1 MIANENTPPLASPE
15 IVVPVWD
22 LYLRIFHWALVLLVV
37 IAYVS
42 GSHPAYYRI
51 HLASGIAIL
60 GLVVFRLMWGF
71 IGPRPARFADFL
83 RRPRAIIRHLQEL
96 AGGSH
101 RPVLGHNPLGGW
113 AVVVILSLVLA
124 EVISGLF
131 ASTFDYDGPLARL
144 IPDDWAT
151 AMADTHV
158 LNLNLLLAILLVHLA
173 GVAITSALG
182 HENLVASMI
191 HGRKRLPAQAVAA
204 DSAVAWWR
212 GPTAV
217 VGAIVIVWALLT
229 IPWRHG

>member
-1 MIANENTPPLASPE
+1 MTANENASPSAPPE

-22 LYLRIFHWALVLLVV
+22 LYLRIFHWGLVLLVV

-42 GSHPAYYRI
+42 GSHPAYYRV

-60 GLVVFRLMWGF
+60 GLVAFRLIWGF

-83 RRPRAIIRHLQEL
+83 RGPRAIIDHLWGLME
-96 AGGSH
+96 GRH

-113 AVVVILSLVLA
+113 AVVVILLLVLA

-144 IPDDWAT
+144 IPDNWAA
-151 AMADTHV
+151 AMADVHV

-173 GVAITSALG
+173 GVAITSAVG
-182 HENLVASMI
+182 RENLVASMI
-191 HGRKRLPAQAVAA
+191 HGRKRLPVRAIAA

-212 GPTAV
+212 GPVAI
-217 VGAIVIVWALLT
+217 VGATVIVWALLT
-229 IPWRHG
+229 LPWRHG